1 MAVTRQQAS
10 DKKRMLELGGIL
22 LICFCILIL
31 FPTLMD
37 RNQNMIMGT
46 WQVNS
51 LVYEDDN
58 GETKQIDLTDHA
70 NFIQFGKNGRFNL
83 NIDSTGNR
91 AGKWKEETAS
101 ETKENPHVYSL
112 SFTDNG
118 DDYRGA
124 VTIDDNNNMFIM
136 LADDTDYTFSRYT
149 AVPYEGNTK

>member
-51 LVYEDDN
+51 LVYEDAN
-58 GETKQIDLTDHA
+58 GETKQIDLTSHS
-70 NFIQFGKNGRFNL
+70 NFIQFGKNKRFNL
-83 NIDSTGNR
+83 CIDSTGNR
-91 AGKWKEETAS
+91 AGKWKEETGS
-101 ETKENPHVYSL
+101 ETKETPHVYSL

-124 VTIDDNNNMFIM
+124 VTIDDKDNMFIM

-149 AVPYEGNTK
+149 AVRFDAATK